1 MVGRSPAGSP
11 RLRAGWVYKE
21 AMFRA
26 RLIAA
31 GVVAAALVAAC
42 ESGAPPAPAATPTA
56 TPLPPPVTPSATS
69 LPPTPTATV
78 GPDLPEIDLG
88 RLYQVLETD
97 EIEPIYDPIFET
109 AGRTRL
115 GDEQLVMGVA
125 IDGEAKAYPISILHI
140 REMVNDEVGGTPV
153 LVTW

>member
-1 MVGRSPAGSP
+1 MRRVI
-11 RLRAGWVYKE
+11 
-21 AMFRA
+21 
-26 RLIAA
+26 LIAA
-31 GVVAAALVAAC
+31 AVSALVVFAAC
-42 ESGAPPAPAATPTA
+42 ASGDPPIPTAAPLPPTA
-56 TPLPPPVTPSATS
+56 TMEPTLPA
-69 LPPTPTATV
+69 
-78 GPDLPEIDLG
+78 IDLG

-97 EIEPIYDPIFET
+97 EIEPVYDPVFET

-125 IDGEAKAYPISILHI
+125 INGEAKAYPVSLLQF

>member
-1 MVGRSPAGSP
+1 MDRT
-11 RLRAGWVYKE
+11 
-21 AMFRA
+21 

-31 GVVAAALVAAC
+31 GVLAVVAFAAC
-42 ESGAPPAPAATPTA
+42 VSAEPPTAPPTA
-56 TPLPPPVTPSATS
+56 TSPPPPSATPS
-69 LPPTPTATV
+69 PAPTATE
-78 GPDLPEIDLG
+78 PPLPEIDLG

-97 EIEPIYDPIFET
+97 EIEPIYDPIFEK

-125 IDGEAKAYPISILHI
+125 IGGEAKAYPISILHI

>member
-1 MVGRSPAGSP
+1 MDRT
-11 RLRAGWVYKE
+11 
-21 AMFRA
+21 

-31 GVVAAALVAAC
+31 GVLAVVAFAAC
-42 ESGAPPAPAATPTA
+42 VSTEPPTAPPTA
-56 TPLPPPVTPSATS
+56 TPPPPSATPS
-69 LPPTPTATV
+69 PAPTATE
-78 GPDLPEIDLG
+78 PALPEIDLG

-97 EIEPIYDPIFET
+97 EIEPIYDPIFEK

-125 IDGEAKAYPISILHI
+125 IGGEAKAYPVSLLQF

>member
-1 MVGRSPAGSP
+1 M
-11 RLRAGWVYKE
+11 Y
-21 AMFRA
+21 RA

-31 GVVAAALVAAC
+31 IVIAVAVVASC
-42 ESGAPPAPAATPTA
+42 ESGALPTPTATPTA
-56 TPLPPPVTPSATS
+56 TPLPPPATPTATS
-69 LPPTPTATV
+69 LPPTATATV

-97 EIEPIYDPIFET
+97 EIEPVYDPIFET
-109 AGRTRL
+109 TGRTRL

-125 IDGEAKAYPISILHI
+125 INGEAKAYPVSLLQY

>member
-1 MVGRSPAGSP
+1 MDRT
-11 RLRAGWVYKE
+11 
-21 AMFRA
+21 

-31 GVVAAALVAAC
+31 GVLAVVAFAAC
-42 ESGAPPAPAATPTA
+42 VADAPPTQPPTAQPPPSPPPTGTPPPPTA
-56 TPLPPPVTPSATS
+56 TTEPTLPA
-69 LPPTPTATV
+69 
-78 GPDLPEIDLG
+78 IDLG
-88 RLYQVLETD
+88 QLYQVLETD
-97 EIEPIYDPIFET
+97 EIEPVYDPIFET

-125 IDGEAKAYPISILHI
+125 INGEAKAYPVSLLQF

>member
-1 MVGRSPAGSP
+1 M
-11 RLRAGWVYKE
+11 Y
-21 AMFRA
+21 RA
-26 RLIAA
+26 RFIA
-31 GVVAAALVAAC
+31 VAASSLIVFAAC
-42 ESGAPPAPAATPTA
+42 VSAEPPTQAPTE
-56 TPLPPPVTPSATS
+56 TPLPPTVTTEPT
-69 LPPTPTATV
+69 LPA
-78 GPDLPEIDLG
+78 IDLG

-97 EIEPIYDPIFET
+97 EIEPVYDPVFET

-125 IDGEAKAYPISILHI
+125 INGESKAYPVSLLQF

>member
-1 MVGRSPAGSP
+1 MGRT
-11 RLRAGWVYKE
+11 RV
-21 AMFRA
+21 
-26 RLIAA
+26 IAA
-31 GVVAAALVAAC
+31 GVLAAIAFVACV
-42 ESGAPPAPAATPTA
+42 SDAPPTAPPRVTPPPPPTA
-56 TPLPPPVTPSATS
+56 TEPTLPA
-69 LPPTPTATV
+69 
-78 GPDLPEIDLG
+78 IDLG

-97 EIEPIYDPIFET
+97 EIEPVYDPIFET

-125 IDGEAKAYPISILHI
+125 INGEAKAYPVSLLQF